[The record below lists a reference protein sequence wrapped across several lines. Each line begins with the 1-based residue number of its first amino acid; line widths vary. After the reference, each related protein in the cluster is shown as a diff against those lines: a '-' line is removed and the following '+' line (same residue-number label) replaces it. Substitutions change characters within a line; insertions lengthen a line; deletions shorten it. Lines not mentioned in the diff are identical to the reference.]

1 MLSPCFFVTIFR
13 LHIVCMLM
21 SGDFFRYSS
30 FQGEIVIGLVWAK
43 DDKEEEVEDDNKKN
57 DKNDDSDFP
66 SIQPSQSPSRSP
78 TQNPTKRI
86 TRRTNSPTVLPTNKE
101 IAIVNT
107 PSPSPPPSPPP
118 SPLPTNTPTNIIT
131 NNPSEP
137 TVPFTISEVRLPE
150 ITIDIITVVDDI
162 FSFAALLLDDGGD
175 KDGNNSIGNGDIDSS
190 NNNNNREGLNNFF
203 RRFIGDLLVASRVVD
218 SSTLES
224 IDLEIAL
231 LPSKDDNEDGGKDSN
246 SANTSL
252 LEKTLDNKESATKFT
267 PMRIVLNGRMFHYV
281 EGTTEGANEDEKND
295 VLLLGDFMSHTL
307 AVYFSFWSTDE
318 MVSTLSDFGLTNPK
332 ITSVSVDGKIILVA
346 VDTSSD
352 ASPDGESNNNY
363 VNDGGGG
370 GGTGNLLIVP
380 NDGVSTTSSENIVGR
395 LSSSNAMVH
404 TIEVLLF
411 ADLALCLAWTIL
423 V

>member
-1 MLSPCFFVTIFR
+1 
-13 LHIVCMLM
+13 M

-30 FQGEIVIGLVWAK
+30 ITSSRGEIVIGLVWAK
-43 DDKEEEVEDDNKKN
+43 EDREKEDNNKKN
-57 DKNDDSDFP
+57 DKNDDSEFP
-66 SIQPSQSPSRSP
+66 SMQPSQSPSRSP
-78 TQNPTKRI
+78 TRNPTKRPT
-86 TRRTNSPTVLPTNKE
+86 TRNPTRIPTRPPTRLPTRLPTSLPTSSPTVLPTNKE
-101 IAIVNT
+101 VTIENT
-107 PSPSPPPSPPP
+107 PSPSPP
-118 SPLPTNTPTNIIT
+118 PLPTNTPTNIIT
-131 NNPSEP
+131 NSPSEP
-137 TVPFTISEVRLPE
+137 TIPLTISVVRLPE

-175 KDGNNSIGNGDIDSS
+175 GYGNNSNGNGDIDSS
-190 NNNNNREGLNNFF
+190 NNNNYREGLNNFF
-203 RRFIGDLLVASRVVD
+203 RRFVEDLLIASRVVN

-231 LPSKDDNEDGGKDSN
+231 LPSKDDEDGGKDN
-246 SANTSL
+246 NNANTSL

-267 PMRIVLNGRMFHYV
+267 PMRIVLNGKMFHYV
-281 EGTTEGANEDEKND
+281 EETTMGANEDEKKD
-295 VLLLGDFMSHTL
+295 VLLLEDFMSHTL

-346 VDTSSD
+346 ADTSSD
-352 ASPDGESNNNY
+352 AAPDGESNNNY
-363 VNDGGGG
+363 VNDGG

-395 LSSSNAMVH
+395 SISSNAMVR

-411 ADLALCLAWTIL
+411 ADLALFLAWTIL